1 MCACQSAAKSFLAMS
16 DIAEIDTGA
25 GRIGQ

>member
-1 MCACQSAAKSFLAMS
+1 MCGRRSAAKSFLAMS